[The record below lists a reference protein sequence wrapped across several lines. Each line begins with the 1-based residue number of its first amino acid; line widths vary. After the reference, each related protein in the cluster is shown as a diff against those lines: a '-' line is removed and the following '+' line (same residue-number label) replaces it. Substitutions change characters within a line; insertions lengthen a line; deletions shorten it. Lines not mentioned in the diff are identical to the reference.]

1 MENKLKAFFTKI
13 GKNRVIASV
22 VRVFKMLWTIL
33 SHNLGLKV
41 LSLIMAVLL
50 WNYVVSSNTS
60 ITRTKTLSGL
70 TGYISGQTSLSTYGL
85 AMLENPTEK
94 LNNISVQIEVPQ
106 AEYAYPSSDNVQV
119 TLDLTSVRAAGTRE
133 VPLKASTSYGRVV
146 RIIPDTVTLT
156 FEPLDSRQI
165 PINAQIGGTQQ
176 ENYWYNV
183 VRCNPSTL
191 TVSGASSVVQSIAR
205 ANVVVDVSNADS
217 SYIAPVKYVLL
228 DENGE
233 EINQP
238 MLNRSASSISVSVD
252 VYPTREIPIAT
263 DPAKVLT
270 GQLAPGYVVE
280 SVSVQPQT
288 ITIAAEEELL
298 ESIEELQIEP
308 IPIDGAS
315 QSFSTR
321 AAVSTLSGFK
331 SISANEVYV
340 TITIEEESVGAW
352 IEDVNVTT
360 INKDE
365 GLTLERSDET
375 IRVYVTGPRSAVE
388 ALKEAGFVGTVDLS
402 GLGAGAYSLPI
413 AFPTDAYSSITFT
426 PEKAELQFTLS
437 KTATEPAG
445 GTK

>member
-13 GKNRVIASV
+13 GKNRVIASI

-70 TGYISGQTSLSTYGL
+70 TGYISGQTSLSMYGL

-94 LNNISVQIEVPQ
+94 LSNISVQIEVPQ

-308 IPIDGAS
+308 ISIDGAS

-402 GLGAGAYSLPI
+402 GLGAGTYSLPI

>member
-13 GKNRVIASV
+13 GKNRVIASI
-22 VRVFKMLWTIL
+22 VRAFKMLWTIL

-94 LNNISVQIEVPQ
+94 LSNISVQIEVPQ

-308 IPIDGAS
+308 ISIDGAS